1 MSPLPTG
8 PARRTLILGAGALC
22 VLAGL
27 GAPRPASAE
36 PEAAPAQEPAPQ
48 ERPHRTLLGLI

>member
-1 MSPLPTG
+1 MSPPPTG
-8 PARRTLILGAGALC
+8 PTRRTLILGAGA
-22 VLAGL
+22 VSILAGL
-27 GAPRPASAE
+27 GAARPASAE